1 MPVLPVMS
9 RLCPSQIFKL
19 KSLTRGLSEEGA
31 KMETRSSTKAVSD
44 GSVVGHPG
52 ALSQGREVERQAIWV
67 HVQGG
72 YMA

>member
-31 KMETRSSTKAVSD
+31 KMETRSSRKAVSD

-52 ALSQGREVERQAIWV
+52 ALRQGREVVERQAMWV
-67 HVQGG
+67 QVHG
-72 YMA
+72 